1 MAQNP
6 RIDDQKDPVK
16 EALITWEVGPVDFK
30 SVSHAQ
36 DAIGSRIEG
45 IMNSTGYLSTKTHD
59 SDGNHNEVMH
69 GHHKTSSLSKTGD
82 LAGHEDHRRIGG
94 SRESTKQ
101 GSHNET
107 DESKTHAVGGPK
119 IDAAQSGV
127 HNHGVGGK
135 GKHHMQGDQNLSVE
149 DGCLA
154 FASTKGSSF
163 HSQDTLHLGSDKQI
177 SLYANSN
184 WAMTSQANSSMFTVG
199 PATITSTTSISL
211 QVGQSQII
219 IDQNSITLKV
229 GNKGIVIDS
238 GGVSI
243 TGTTYVGQSSLG
255 GKAELNNEHDVQSSI
270 FG

>member
-16 EALITWEVGPVDFK
+16 EALITWNVGPVHFD
-30 SVSHAQ
+30 SISHAQ
-36 DAIGSRIEG
+36 DAIGQRVRG
-45 IMNSTGYLSTKTHD
+45 LMNSTGFFSTETHD
-59 SDGNHNEVMH
+59 ADGNLNQVTH

-135 GKHHMQGDQNLSVE
+135 GKHHMEGDQNLSVE
-149 DGCLA
+149 NGSLA
-154 FASTKGSSF
+154 FASTKGLSINSN
-163 HSQDTLHLGSDKQI
+163 DTVHLGSDQQI
-177 SLYANSN
+177 SQDAGTN
-184 WAMTSQANSSMFTVG
+184 WAMTAQANSSMFTVG
-199 PATITSTTSISL
+199 PASIASTQSITL

>member
-1 MAQNP
+1 MTQNP
-6 RIDDQKDPVK
+6 RIDKQKDPVK
-16 EALITWEVGPVDFK
+16 EALITWDVGPVDFK

-36 DAIGSRIEG
+36 DAIGSRVEG
-45 IMNSTGYLSTKTHD
+45 IMNSTGYFSTDTHD
-59 SDGNHNEVMH
+59 SDGNINTVIH

-94 SRESTKQ
+94 SRESTFQ

-107 DESKTHAVGGPK
+107 NESRTHAIGGPDIK
-119 IDAAQSGV
+119 AAQSGV
-127 HNHGVGGK
+127 HDHSVGGS

-149 DGCLA
+149 DGSLA
-154 FASTKGSSF
+154 FASTKGFSV
-163 HSQDTLHLGSDKQI
+163 HSNETIHLGSDQQI
-177 SLYANSN
+177 SQDTGTN
-184 WAMTSQANSSMFTVG
+184 WAMTAKGKSSMYTNG
-199 PATITSTTSISL
+199 AASITSKTSITL
-211 QVGQSQII
+211 TVGQSQII
-219 IDQNSITLKV
+219 IDPNSITLKV

>member
-135 GKHHMQGDQNLSVE
+135 GKHHMEGDQNFSVE
-149 DGCLA
+149 KGGIFYESSDGFSVHSNDTINL
-154 FASTKGSSF
+154 SSDQQI
-163 HSQDTLHLGSDKQI
+163 SQKANTNWGVTAQANA
-177 SLYANSN
+177 SLYAKNNIS
-184 WAMTSQANSSMFTVG
+184 
-199 PATITSTTSISL
+199 ITSDTKITL
-211 QVGQSQII
+211 TVGQSTIT
-219 IDQNSITLKV
+219 IDTNSITLAV
-229 GNKGIVIDS
+229 GGNKGIKIDS
-238 GGVSI
+238 SGVSI
-243 TGTTYVGQSSLG
+243 TQTAYIGDSSPG
-255 GKAELNNEHDVQSSI
+255 AKDASNATEPSH
-270 FG
+270 FP